1 MRSRSWHRADD
12 GSGLRRLGC
21 VCGRRM
27 VSDGWLCVSPPD
39 DLYGRPRLRLR
50 GSLSL
55 SPKGCAKRPLRPHSR
70 GKGRSAH
77 TGSGVS
83 SACGSLSTPGRNNR
97 NPNPNPNPN
106 QAHMGSGVLSAKP
119 INSGKDFWQLTR
131 LSATFCRVTRG
142 PQARVGEMSGCAGVA
157 WRGEAWRGGAGCGV
171 AWRGAR
177 YDRRG
182 ATPSGP
188 PSTLPRAYSRR
199 PYPRASL
206 TLPKHTQLGG
216 AFTFGA
222 ALHRKLTWR
231 HAGQF
236 GWCAL

>member
-1 MRSRSWHRADD
+1 MCQSA
-12 GSGLRRLGC
+12 RRP
-21 VCGRRM
+21 VW
-27 VSDGWLCVSPPD
+27 SSAA
-39 DLYGRPRLRLR
+39 RLR

-77 TGSGVS
+77 TDSGVS
-83 SACGSLSTPGRNNR
+83 SACGGLSTPGRNPNANR

-142 PQARVGEMSGCAGVA
+142 PQAQVGEMSGRAGVA
-157 WRGEAWRGGAGCGV
+157 WRGVRH
-171 AWRGAR
+171 
-177 YDRRG
+177 DRRG